1 MGFRDAGN
9 PPLLSTQAAGS
20 DPTTSAILAEITGL
34 QNRNYEVR
42 FLVGASTGAVY
53 VLELALSSGVSST
66 SFRNETRVFT
76 ASNQT
81 SEYVLSYRAEENDRL
96 RVRVGSSFT
105 GAYAAKIQAEALT

>member
-1 MGFRDAGN
+1 MSFRDAGN
-9 PPLLSTQAAGS
+9 PPQLSTQAAGT
-20 DPTTSAILAEITGL
+20 DPSTTAILAEITGL
-34 QNRNYEVR
+34 SNQNYEVR
-42 FLVGASTGAVY
+42 FLVGASTGAQF

-66 SFRNETRVFT
+66 SFRDEARVFT

-81 SEYVLSYRAEENDRL
+81 SEYVLTYRAESSDRL